1 MRPLL
6 IALIVSLPIVSFGGS
21 HVDELSTVVS
31 GLRDSRAIVGN
42 FQLPLSYLKTLK
54 PKDPKAKLSPRQR
67 YQLAR
72 TFLDVHHLCAALAH
86 QSYFL
91 DPAESFP
98 ILKLAE
104 ENFPGFRELSGGD
117 GYNTA
122 RIAEFFEKNG
132 SLWSPAA
139 K

>member
-1 MRPLL
+1 MRPRFV
-6 IALIVSLPIVSFGGS
+6 ALIVLFPMLSFGGS
-21 HVDELSTVVS
+21 RDDELSSVVS
-31 GLRDSRAIVGN
+31 GLRDSRAVVRE

-91 DPAESFP
+91 DPVESFP

-104 ENFPGFRELSGGD
+104 ENFPGFRELGGGD

-132 SLWSPAA
+132 SLWSAA
-139 K
+139 P